1 VSDLAIGDREYRDV
15 PVGVRGPSRNA
26 VDDDVFGQQVKEVL
40 TIRKTVEALLDDAE
54 ERVERRP
61 R

>member
-1 VSDLAIGDREYRDV
+1 MTSSA
-15 PVGVRGPSRNA
+15 SR
-26 VDDDVFGQQVKEVL
+26 VKEVL